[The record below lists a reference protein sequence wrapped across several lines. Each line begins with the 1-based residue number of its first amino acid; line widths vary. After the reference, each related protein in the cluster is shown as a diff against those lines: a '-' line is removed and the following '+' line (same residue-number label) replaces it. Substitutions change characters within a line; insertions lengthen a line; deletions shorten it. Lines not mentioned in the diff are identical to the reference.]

1 MQICRQLPI
10 RKVVLSILAC
20 PVFLFLLVGCKEGS
34 NGDEVPV
41 ESFNEGW
48 RPISVD
54 EMPDLAG
61 IYLTEC
67 GSQYLVI
74 GEGLERRLEV
84 QRFIDIGRNKR
95 WDIL

>member
-10 RKVVLSILAC
+10 RKIALSILTC
-20 PVFLFLLVGCKEGS
+20 SVLLFVLIGCKKNPDAGGARTDTLSE
-34 NGDEVPV
+34 D
-41 ESFNEGW
+41 W